1 MDEKE
6 ARQADKLARKAA
18 AAQEKADLKQAK
30 VTAKN
35 EKLAN
40 KAAEEQ
46 ANLEKFG
53 KRVAAETIQSGLW
66 LANISIYD
74 KGYVKVSGRYEKI
87 RGISGDVQVSKK
99 TGIGRGAVA
108 IATFGVNLAVA
119 NSQRGRI
126 HLTIVTDSQT
136 HVFSTDQVS
145 DSAIKSYQNLLAT
158 GTAIMEM
165 LKQQANLPVSTS
177 TNNESVTEK
186 IKQLSEFHA
195 QGILSEAEFTAA
207 KAKLLGLS

>member
-1 MDEKE
+1 MNERDAK
-6 ARQADKLARKAA
+6 QAEKLARKAA
-18 AAQEKADLKQAK
+18 AAEAKAASKQAK
-30 VTAKN
+30 AVAKS
-35 EKLAN
+35 EKVA
-40 KAAEEQ
+40 ARVAEEQ

-53 KRVAAETIQSGLW
+53 KRVAAETIQSGLR
-66 LANISIYD
+66 LLNISIYD

-87 RGISGDVQVSKK
+87 RGITGDVQVSKK

-108 IATFGVNLAVA
+108 VATFGVNLALA

-126 HLTIVTDSQT
+126 HLTIVTDAQT

-165 LKQQANLPVSTS
+165 LKQQSSLPASS
-177 TNNESVTEK
+177 SSDNEGVTEK
-186 IKQLSEFHA
+186 IRQLSEFHE

-207 KAKLLGLS
+207 KAKLLGLN

>member
-18 AAQEKADLKQAK
+18 AAQAKADSKQAK
-30 VTAKN
+30 VAARS
-35 EKLAN
+35 EKQAA
-40 KAAEEQ
+40 KAAEER
-46 ANLEKFG
+46 ANLEKYG
-53 KRVAAETIQSGLW
+53 KRVADETIQSGIW
-66 LANISIYD
+66 LSNISIYD

-108 IATFGVNLAVA
+108 LATFGVNLALA

-126 HLTIVTDSQT
+126 HLTIVTDAQT

-165 LKQQANLPVSTS
+165 LRQQANLPASSSSST
-177 TNNESVTEK
+177 EGVTEK
-186 IKQLSEFHA
+186 IRQLSEFRE

-207 KAKLLGLS
+207 KAKLLGLG

>member
-40 KAAEEQ
+40 KAAEER

-53 KRVAAETIQSGLW
+53 KQVAVETIQSGLW

-74 KGYVKVSGRYEKI
+74 KGYVKVSGRYEKV

-177 TNNESVTEK
+177 PNNESVTEK